1 MGENWGRGST
11 LIPMSERA
19 ESIEQQ
25 QIESPED
32 AVPQEEE
39 APAVPVLTA
48 PAAGVPP
55 LVETPEAFADLVQR
69 YAAGSGP
76 VAADAERASGYRYS
90 QRAYL
95 IQLRREGAG
104 SDLIDP
110 IAIGDLSALNDVLLG
125 EEWIFH
131 AASQDLACFREV
143 GLNPSSIF
151 DTELGARVLGL
162 PKVGLAAVTE
172 DLLGVSLAKEH
183 SAADWSTRPLP
194 EDWLNYAALDVELL
208 IELREELKDRL
219 EKTGKLDWAQQEFA
233 AVLAAPPPAP
243 REEPW
248 RRVSG
253 THAIKDRR
261 AWAAVRELWQTRD
274 SLAQA
279 EDIAPGRLLPD
290 RAIVAAAAAFP
301 RTRGA
306 MLGLPNFRGR
316 GAKRHA
322 DAWFEAVKRAGAL
335 ADSELPQMRPKSN
348 GGPPPPRSWPDREPL
363 AAARLAEV
371 REVLAAHSESHNIPV
386 ENLLLPDLLRRLA
399 WAPPVPFTE
408 EKIAEFL
415 RDGGARQWQL
425 DLLAPE
431 LTEALI
437 RGNSAEPS

>member
-1 MGENWGRGST
+1 MPEAST
-11 LIPMSERA
+11 LKSMNVRT
-19 ESIEQQ
+19 ESTEQPLT
-25 QIESPED
+25 ESTES
-32 AVPQEEE
+32 AE
-39 APAVPVLTA
+39 APAPVPVLTA

-55 LVETPEAFADLVQR
+55 LVDTPQAFAELVAR
-69 YAAGSGP
+69 YAAGTGP
-76 VAADAERASGYRYS
+76 IAADAERASGYRYS

-110 IAIGDLSALNDVLLG
+110 IAIGDLTALNDALVG

-131 AASQDLACFREV
+131 AASQDLPCFREV

-151 DTELGARVLGL
+151 DTELGARILGL

-172 DLLGVSLAKEH
+172 ELLGVSLAKEH

-194 EDWLNYAALDVELL
+194 ADWLNYAALDVELL
-208 IELREELKDRL
+208 IELRAELRDRL
-219 EKTGKLDWAQQEFA
+219 EQSGKLEWALEEFA
-233 AVLAAPPPAP
+233 AVLAAPPPPP

-253 THAIKDRR
+253 THEIKDRR
-261 AWAAVRELWQTRD
+261 AWAAVREMWLTRS
-274 SLAQA
+274 SLAEA

-290 RAIVAAAAAFP
+290 RAIVAAAANFP

-306 MLGLPNFRGR
+306 MLGLSNFRGR

-322 DAWFEAVKRAGAL
+322 DAWFEAIKRAGAL
-335 ADSELPQMRPKSN
+335 KDSDLPQMRPKSN
-348 GGPPPPRSWPDREPL
+348 GGPPPPRTWAEREPL
-363 AAARLAEV
+363 AATRLAET
-371 REVLAAHSESHNIPV
+371 REVIAKHSEAHNVPA

-408 EKIAEFL
+408 EKVREFL

-431 LTEALI
+431 LTEGLI
-437 RGNSAEPS
+437 RGNSAEPN